1 MGKAKKTRKFAE
13 VKRMLNPKDIKPP
26 KPVKKEEEDE
36 VRHVDKTP
44 AALFFRYNTQLGPP
58 YQVIIDTNFINFS
71 IRNKIDLVKGMMD
84 CFSQDAE
91 GEMLRQILQTL
102 QSFNDLRD
110 DFNNM
115 ATKFEALEK
124 GLKARTAT
132 IEGKMVDMKAGLTH
146 LQQASS
152 QSQSELQTLRR
163 NSGNQN
169 ERLAQITVA
178 LRRCGIV
185 VERGPYVTTSDKL
198 LVELS
203 LPGFPAEEQLL
214 LVALLKNHAGY
225 KKARPLVLEK
235 VEKACNKLKPPPAAL
250 LAALTKLKQPLPNVV
265 DFAAESALW
274 TEVLLAALDLLSGWA
289 LAYTSMMQQY
299 SDAAQLDDAALK
311 EWLVQP
317 SRQPFQ
323 VQPAFVIA
331 VALAGGQLRS
341 VLQLDMPVE
350 RNLQPPNALVL
361 RLRESKSSDTAFTKG
376 AKQLQLAANVLLW
389 GLQVANPRLLAA
401 VKHLEVEGIV
411 LVETR
416 PSPDRLKKYGSSSGG
431 MLMKLEHLLDN
442 IRVVLE
448 Y

>member
-1 MGKAKKTRKFAE
+1 MPDRVLTDASSLSRCFSARRAGGGSLGGDDATQPPPPQSELLRQLLQSVQDLKEQFEGFEAKADALEGKVDATAATANATAATVRAIEAE
-13 VKRMLNPKDIKPP
+13 V
-26 KPVKKEEEDE
+26 
-36 VRHVDKTP
+36 
-44 AALFFRYNTQLGPP
+44 
-58 YQVIIDTNFINFS
+58 
-71 IRNKIDLVKGMMD
+71 
-84 CFSQDAE
+84 
-91 GEMLRQILQTL
+91 
-102 QSFNDLRD
+102 
-110 DFNNM
+110 
-115 ATKFEALEK
+115 
-124 GLKARTAT
+124 
-132 IEGKMVDMKAGLTH
+132 VDMKAGLTH
-146 LQQASS
+146 LQQAFSL
-152 QSQSELQTLRR
+152 SQSELQTLRR

-185 VERGPYVTTSDKL
+185 VERGPYVTTLDEL

-203 LPGFPAEEQLL
+203 LPGFKAKKQPL
-214 LVALLKNHAGY
+214 LVALLKDHAGY

-250 LAALTKLKQPLPNVV
+250 LAALTKLKQPLPDVV

-274 TEVLLAALDLLSGWA
+274 TEVLLASLNLISGWA

-299 SDAAQLDDAALK
+299 SDAAQLDGAALK

-331 VALAGGQLRS
+331 VALAGGQLMS

-350 RNLQPPNALVL
+350 RDLQPSNALVL
-361 RLRESKSSDTAFTKG
+361 RLRESKSSDTAFKKG

-431 MLMKLEHLLDN
+431 MQLKLEHLLDN
-442 IRVVLE
+442 IRVVLQ